1 MVTQIEGFE
10 DSEAKAVLDY
20 VSRLEP
26 PAELQAP
33 AGWRNPDFA
42 DQARK

>member
-1 MVTQIEGFE
+1 MLIEIQGFE
-10 DSEAKAVLDY
+10 DREIHAMLDY

-33 AGWRNPDFA
+33 PDWKNPDFVH
-42 DQARK
+42 

>member
-1 MVTQIEGFE
+1 MIQDFDERDVR
-10 DSEAKAVLDY
+10 AVMDY

-33 AGWRNPDFA
+33 PGWRNPDFA
-42 DQARK
+42 D